1 MTQNIIILGT
11 AVLWKEKN
19 YYADKFHLWM
29 WWWLWWSNEKACW
42 SVVGTW
48 CGKLSG
54 THKRPLRAN
63 CWEQW
68 SCREKDENMAEKRS
82 SWTLNES
89 LVANY
94 DTKDV
99 RDSAVILARG
109 CLGRSPG
116 NNWEKDLQSK
126 TVCSLLFEVQ
136 FDKPARRTRVLKRSI
151 VFTKSKDK
159 LTRNCCL

>member
-11 AVLWKEKN
+11 AVLWNSGRKN
-19 YYADKFHLWM
+19 TTSIIFTEWYDDDMMIVMIGMK
-29 WWWLWWSNEKACW
+29 
-42 SVVGTW
+42 
-48 CGKLSG
+48 
-54 THKRPLRAN
+54 KRKKRVEASLERGAVSLAGHTRGRFG
-63 CWEQW
+63 QTA
-68 SCREKDENMAEKRS
+68 ENNGVAERKMKMEAEKRS

-94 DTKDV
+94 YTKDV
-99 RDSAVILARG
+99 RDNAVILTRG

-136 FDKPARRTRVLKRSI
+136 FDKPVG
-151 VFTKSKDK
+151 
-159 LTRNCCL
+159 